1 MAAIDQPLLGTFTL
15 GPFFRYLKPRCSPHL
30 HWLEGRTS
38 EFYEK
43 VRHLFPTE
51 SSFRNFTREEHG
63 QYLAFH
69 YPDGIPDRLADI
81 GDWIITWFALDDLCT
96 NGFAVG
102 DESIYPAMRQAVMGR
117 TTDTPFDIITPI
129 ANTIK
134 SKMPPAQWDRFVNVM
149 NYMISGFAAEDEMR
163 TGRAPQ
169 DIPTYVKA
177 RSGSSGMHWSY
188 LLCEYALAIDASPYA
203 TLELEE
209 AVDTAVW
216 NSIYLND
223 IISYRKEVLLGRD
236 PCNYVSLY
244 MQETGADLQEAVT
257 HVHGL
262 ALQTERRILELQT
275 AADPAARVAIAA
287 VVDQMVGTVAW
298 QFLSPRYIGEGRWSG
313 MAEGTWRLY
322 TDRTIVTS

>member
-1 MAAIDQPLLGTFTL
+1 M
-15 GPFFRYLKPRCSPHL
+15 GPFFRYLKPKCNPHL
-30 HWLEGRTS
+30 HWLEGRTN

-51 SSFRNFTREEHG
+51 SGFRHFTRQEHG
-63 QYLAFH
+63 QYLALH
-69 YPDGIPDRLADI
+69 YPDGLPDRLADI

-96 NGFAVG
+96 NGSAIG
-102 DESIYPAMRQAVMGR
+102 DDSLYPAMRRAVTGDA
-117 TTDTPFDIITPI
+117 TGTPFDIITPI
-129 ANTIK
+129 AKTIK
-134 SKMPPAQWDRFVNVM
+134 SKMSPPQWDRFVDMM
-149 NYMISGFAAEDEMR
+149 NDMISGFAAEDDMR
-163 TGRAPQ
+163 IGRSPQ
-169 DIPTYVKA
+169 DIPTYRKA
-177 RSGSSGMHWSY
+177 RPGSSGMYWSY
-188 LLCEYALAIDASPYA
+188 LLCEYALGVDASPYA
-203 TLELEE
+203 NLELKE

-262 ALQTERRILELQT
+262 GLETERRILELQ
-275 AADPAARVAIAA
+275 AGADPAARVAITA

-313 MAEGTWRLY
+313 MTEGTWRLY
-322 TDRTIVTS
+322 ADRTVITS